1 MTPEFVKTLDQ
12 PTSSQTY
19 LTTAASSSSS
29 AATTAAAAAAAAAAA
44 NVANLPDIKQVSL
57 VANKSCVMY

>member
-29 AATTAAAAAAAAAAA
+29 AATTAAAAAAAAA

>member
-19 LTTAASSSSS
+19 LTTAASSSS